1 MTGMIGKS
9 KSPVRGAVK
18 RFGEMRDRG
27 GRVTASEDIRAG
39 VHRRLDRIA
48 MRLDLVELPH

>member
-1 MTGMIGKS
+1 MIGKS